1 MCRQVVSDNER
12 LPNQSFTF
20 SVLLIYPINTS
31 TRKGYKTANDTPCVD
46 TKGDQYIS
54 CMENETFSFDD
65 IFPFGGKHFQATPFY
80 PDNTHGLVQLVTIN
94 SGVLSTSS
102 AKTLNIKM
110 NPNMSYFI
118 VVTDPKLQFISNN
131 PKIVPRT
138 VLKFSRNAGFVNLF
152 MEVIIKK

>member
-1 MCRQVVSDNER
+1 M
-12 LPNQSFTF
+12 
-20 SVLLIYPINTS
+20 IYPINTS
-31 TRKGYKTANDTPCVD
+31 TRKGYKTANDSPCVD

-102 AKTLNIKM
+102 AKALNIKM

-118 VVTDPKLQFISNN
+118 VVTDPKLQFISSN
-131 PKIVPRT
+131 PKIIPRT

>member
-1 MCRQVVSDNER
+1 MIDNER
-12 LPNQSFTF
+12 LPNQLFTF

-54 CMENETFSFDD
+54 CMENEAFSSDD
-65 IFPFGGKHFQATPFY
+65 IFPFGGKHFRATPFY

-152 MEVIIKK
+152 MEVIMKN

>member
-1 MCRQVVSDNER
+1 M
-12 LPNQSFTF
+12 
-20 SVLLIYPINTS
+20 IYPINTS

-102 AKTLNIKM
+102 AKALNIKM

-118 VVTDPKLQFISNN
+118 VVTDPKLQFISSN
-131 PKIVPRT
+131 PKIIPRT

>member
-1 MCRQVVSDNER
+1 MKDYQMKS
-12 LPNQSFTF
+12 SF

-152 MEVIIKK
+152 MEVIIKN